1 MGFKEFM
8 DAQSPFGGGITFR
21 KLTRVRR
28 LYILKAKDTGIFLHA
43 LYEKSSVLLHEL
55 KKCITLHFKVLFM
68 NNPAQDLK
76 HIKELMERS
85 SRFISLSGL
94 SGVFAGIYALIGAYF
109 AKNYIQSRGYVRG
122 ERNDFQWVDFHW
134 NLVGIAVVVLSASLI
149 TAIFFTTRNA
159 RKKGQR
165 IWDVHAKRLLVNLAI
180 PLAAG
185 GVFVLL
191 LLANG
196 SGYLVAPAMLLFYGL
211 ALVNG
216 SNFTLRDIR
225 YLGLCE
231 IALGLLATYFWGHGL
246 LFWTLGFGVLHI
258 VYGGLMYWKYER

>member
-1 MGFKEFM
+1 
-8 DAQSPFGGGITFR
+8 
-21 KLTRVRR
+21 
-28 LYILKAKDTGIFLHA
+28 
-43 LYEKSSVLLHEL
+43 
-55 KKCITLHFKVLFM
+55 M
-68 NNPAQDLK
+68 NNAAQDLK

-94 SGVFAGIYALIGAYF
+94 SGVFAGVYALMGAFF
-109 AKNYIQSRGYVRG
+109 ANQYIKSNGYTRGTT
-122 ERNDFQWVDFHW
+122 NDFEWADFHW
-134 NLVGIAVVVLSASLI
+134 HLVGIASLVLLASLT
-149 TAIFFTTRNA
+149 TAVYFTTKNA

-165 IWDVHAKRLLVNLAI
+165 IWDVHAKRLLINLAI
-180 PLAAG
+180 PLFAG

-196 SGYLVAPAMLLFYGL
+196 TGYLVAPAMLLFYGL

-225 YLGLCE
+225 YLGLSE